1 MKEPKLRFMKNAD
14 KGRNK
19 IVLPKV
25 CVDKWGY
32 SYYLEV
38 YDDHIKLVPI
48 KKEK

>member
-1 MKEPKLRFMKNAD
+1 MEQPKLRFMKNAE
-14 KGRNK
+14 KTMNK
-19 IVLPKV
+19 IILPKV

-38 YDDHIKLVPI
+38 YDDHMKLVPI

>member
-1 MKEPKLRFMKNAD
+1 MKEPKLRFYKKAERTM
-14 KGRNK
+14 NK
-19 IVLPKV
+19 IILPKI